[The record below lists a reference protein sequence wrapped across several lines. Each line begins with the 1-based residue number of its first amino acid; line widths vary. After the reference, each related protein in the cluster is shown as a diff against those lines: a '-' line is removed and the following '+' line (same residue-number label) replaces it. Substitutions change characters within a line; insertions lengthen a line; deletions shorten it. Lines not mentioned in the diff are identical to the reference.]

1 MGYYS
6 SDPKLE
12 KQIKCK
18 DNSKFKTISELY
30 KLLENRGW
38 CKESVFNKNQWDEN
52 NKCVGQ
58 CNATALLVQEYFGG
72 DVIKYPKPSKDKKMH
87 YFNRLYVTDDK
98 TKWVDID
105 LTSEQFNFDL
115 PNYSI
120 QTTIFTDNKYNKLNN
135 ILKGKLGL

>member
-6 SDPKLE
+6 SNSKLE

-18 DNSKFKTISELY
+18 ENPIFATISELY
-30 KLLENRGW
+30 KLLENQGW

-72 DVIKYPKPSKDKKMH
+72 DVIKYPKPNNGKRMH
-87 YFNRLYVTDDK
+87 YFNRFIVNGQNL
-98 TKWVDID
+98 DID
-105 LTSEQFNFDL
+105 LTSAQFEPELKDYVNQTSKFTGN
-115 PNYSI
+115 NYN
-120 QTTIFTDNKYNKLNN
+120 TLKNN
-135 ILKGKLGL
+135 LKRQLGL